1 MKHYDYYHV
10 FDSDDQ
16 LYWRVYEKASDQV
29 VAEFFF
35 EEDAMHLCQFLEKG
49 GGFAGFTPSFML
61 QKVPVTNIN
70 ENFLANFA

>member
-1 MKHYDYYHV
+1 ML
-10 FDSDDQ
+10 FRSS
-16 LYWRVYEKASDQV
+16 EQV